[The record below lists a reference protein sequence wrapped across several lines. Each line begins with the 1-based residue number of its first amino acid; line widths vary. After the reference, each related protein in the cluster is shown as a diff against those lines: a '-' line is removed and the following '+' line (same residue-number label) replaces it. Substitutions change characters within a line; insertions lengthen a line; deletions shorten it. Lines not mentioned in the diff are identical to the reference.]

1 MGAPGPTAGPLSSGT
16 TAVTPLSVGRDTGK
30 RSCPPSIL
38 LSVVNETVP
47 VTVVDGETE
56 TTIQVERGRTLRDAL
71 LEHGFSVYGTVSKH
85 ANCGG
90 RGLCSTCTVEV
101 DPAPEP
107 THWHDAAAVRFGY
120 PRLSCCLTVE
130 EPMTVGVLDKHVW
143 GQVLPRRLRGP
154 D

>member
-1 MGAPGPTAGPLSSGT
+1 M
-16 TAVTPLSVGRDTGK
+16 D
-30 RSCPPSIL
+30 
-38 LSVVNETVP
+38 EEVP
-47 VTVVDGETE
+47 ITVVTGTGETTVE
-56 TTIQVERGRTLRDAL
+56 VERGTNLREAL
-71 LEHGFSVYGTVSKH
+71 LERGFPVYGTLSRH

-120 PRLSCCLTVE
+120 PRLSCCIDVE
-130 EPMTVGVLDKHVW
+130 EPMMVKLLDKHVW
-143 GQVLPRRLRGP
+143 GQVFPRRLSR

>member
-1 MGAPGPTAGPLSSGT
+1 ME
-16 TAVTPLSVGRDTGK
+16 
-30 RSCPPSIL
+30 
-38 LSVVNETVP
+38 ETIP
-47 VTVVDGETE
+47 VTVITDGKN
-56 TTIQVERGRTLRDAL
+56 TTIKVERGAILRDAL
-71 LEHGFSVYGTVSKH
+71 LERGFPVYGTLSRY

-120 PRLSCCLTVE
+120 PRLSCCITVTEPLTVRL
-130 EPMTVGVLDKHVW
+130 VDKYVW
-143 GQVLPRRLRGP
+143 GQVFPRQLSP